1 MMRRV
6 LGLGHVLFFYT
17 SADFRARVFFSSN
30 KVSDF
35 REALGPLALRV
46 GPWSLGP

>member
-17 SADFRARVFFSSN
+17 SAADFRARVFSSN
-30 KVSDF
+30 KVADF
-35 REALGPLALRV
+35 WEALGPLALRV